1 MEHGTHATGK
11 KEDSTAANVD
21 EEFIAWLTKTKLLS
35 YQQSLEDEGYDSKES
50 LVLLTDDEI
59 DELSSTIMM
68 KAGHK
73 KRFPVEIRKARE
85 EIQLKNQEKQLEQD
99 LQRRRKEE
107 DLQLEEDLAKLQR
120 GEVLREAQDRAS
132 TKTKARDHTVDAEDQ
147 KMKVDESST
156 NPTSMQP
163 VAVDEAGKKEA
174 NKKQNLPLHKKWHF
188 FASHKKLHSRHANAS
203 EMLARSTVDVLNND
217 GIRGFFD
224 IDHLQV
230 LSK

>member
-1 MEHGTHATGK
+1 MDHGTHATGK
-11 KEDSTAANVD
+11 KEDNTPANVD

-59 DELSSTIMM
+59 DELSSTIKM

-73 KRFPVEIRKARE
+73 KRFPVEIREARE
-85 EIQLKNQEKQLEQD
+85 EIQLQK
-99 LQRRRKEE
+99 
-107 DLQLEEDLAKLQR
+107 DLAKLQR

-163 VAVDEAGKKEA
+163 AAVDEAGKKEA

-203 EMLARSTVDVLNND
+203 EMLARSTIDVLNND
-217 GIRGFFD
+217 HIRGFFD
-224 IDHLQV
+224 IDSLKVRSRTCKWFH
-230 LSK
+230 SCYI